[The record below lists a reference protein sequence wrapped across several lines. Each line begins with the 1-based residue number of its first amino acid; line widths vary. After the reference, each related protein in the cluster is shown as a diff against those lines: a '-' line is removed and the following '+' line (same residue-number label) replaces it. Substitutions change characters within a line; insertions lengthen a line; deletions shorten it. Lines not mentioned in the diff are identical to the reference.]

1 MLKIIFVSVCVHHA
15 WICDTNNPKINA
27 SKYHGTY
34 LHIQIQ
40 RYFAT
45 FLFLKFF
52 CERRLSER
60 DHEKNIFPFP
70 HKRYITFIFSV
81 KNLEN
86 LCWSY
91 SISFLKRSSFLKA
104 IQTVDN
110 VIMQKGI

>member
-1 MLKIIFVSVCVHHA
+1 MTQTIQKQMQVNTMAPIFNSRF
-15 WICDTNNPKINA
+15 NA
-27 SKYHGTY
+27 I
-34 LHIQIQ
+34 LQL
-40 RYFAT
+40 

-86 LCWSY
+86 LCGSY
-91 SISFLKRSSFLKA
+91 SITFLKRSSFLKA